1 MIFTYTEFIKVVSYD
16 VSTIIQGNIKRYVES
31 SDSRQTWI
39 DAYKEGVTQ
48 VINQVTMVKITGYV

>member
-1 MIFTYTEFIKVVSYD
+1 MIFTYAQFIKVVSYD
-16 VSTIIQGNIKRYVES
+16 VSTIIQGKIKRYVES

>member
-1 MIFTYTEFIKVVSYD
+1 VIFTYTEFIKVVSYD

>member
-1 MIFTYTEFIKVVSYD
+1 VIFTYAQFIKVVSYD
-16 VSTIIQGNIKRYVES
+16 VSTIIQGKIKRYVES